1 MYKRTM
7 ENDLSCLKMCKTL
20 HDNCKF
26 FPVQGIINQAPNV
39 NKLKLVKWSLSC
51 SLSVYF
57 LYKILVLN
65 SKVNSPQKLTLM
77 NHDFMQWSYPDL
89 YV

>member
-7 ENDLSCLKMCKTL
+7 ENDLSCLKMYKTL
-20 HDNCKF
+20 PDNCKF
-26 FPVQGIINQAPNV
+26 FPGQGIINQATNV
-39 NKLKLVKWSLSC
+39 NKLKLAKWSLSC

-57 LYKILVLN
+57 LYKIT
-65 SKVNSPQKLTLM
+65 KVNSPQKLTLM